1 MWMNLIGREGENAIE
16 NLSESWFKISTLI
29 TTNQDSNVKID
40 TDDNV
45 VLDGTLEGKYYN
57 R

>member
-1 MWMNLIGREGENAIE
+1 MWMNSIGREGENAIE